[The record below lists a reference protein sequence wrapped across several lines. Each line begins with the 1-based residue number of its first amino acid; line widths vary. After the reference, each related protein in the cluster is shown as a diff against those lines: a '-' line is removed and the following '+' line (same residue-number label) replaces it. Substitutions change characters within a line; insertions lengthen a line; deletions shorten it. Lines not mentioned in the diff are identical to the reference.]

1 MKEKSKVIQFDY
13 PLFDAIPPE
22 MEDITAL
29 YLRVSTDM
37 QAQEG
42 YGLDTQY
49 EKIRKY
55 CEAYEVPNP
64 VVFVDDGY
72 TGVNDHRPAYQ
83 KMLELMHKGRIKFV
97 ITYSLDRI
105 GRNQMLILKFL
116 KEECVKA
123 GCDFLAVKDN
133 IDSRSKQTYGILIS
147 ILSIFAEFDHDAI
160 VEKLTLGR
168 KQRAQDGYW
177 KGGGVP
183 PFGYYYSKEE
193 NNLVVDPVKGP
204 LVKKIF
210 NLYNSMQYS
219 PRQIA
224 DIVGMSSDVM
234 VFGVL
239 KNRTYLGEIT
249 FRGEQ
254 YLGKHEPLIDEETFK
269 RTQEILRKRSVIRG
283 DSHYLL
289 SSLVYCGVCG
299 AKMRYMKWGKGKSQK
314 LKILCYSKYA
324 STKSYLIKDPDCSNY
339 TYDADEVEENVVSV
353 IMDFAFKY
361 RDELSNRVITEDEV
375 ISGLLGRLDTLKQ
388 EYNRLIYAYK
398 KIGDDDLLDQ
408 AADVDAACKKLERE
422 IAEER
427 EKQTYT
433 KQIEEN
439 ENMLRTLPDTWGV
452 MTAEEKQNVIRSLVS
467 KVELKHGEIKVYL
480 NKTQYEK
487 IVLGV
492 VDQE

>member
-1 MKEKSKVIQFDY
+1 MKEKSKTLQFDY
-13 PLFDAIPPE
+13 PLYDEIAE
-22 MEDITAL
+22 DMQDITAL

-49 EKIRKY
+49 DKIRKY

-83 KMLELMHKGRIKFV
+83 KMLELMRKGRIKFV
-97 ITYSLDRI
+97 IAYSLDRI

-168 KQRAQDGYW
+168 KQRAREGFW

-183 PFGYYYSKEE
+183 PFGYYYSKKA
-193 NNLVVDPVKGP
+193 NDLVVDPEKGP

-210 NLYNSMQYS
+210 TLYNSMQYS

-224 DIVGMSSDVM
+224 DIVGMTSDVM
-234 VFGVL
+234 VFNVL

-254 YLGKHEPLIDEETFK
+254 YPGKHEPLIDEDTF
-269 RTQEILRKRSVIRG
+269 RETQEILKKRSVIRG

-289 SSLVYCGVCG
+289 SSIVFCGVCG
-299 AKMRYMKWGKGKSQK
+299 AKMRYMKWGRGKTQK

-324 STKSYLIKDPDCSNY
+324 STKSCLVKDPNCKNRI
-339 TYDADEVEENVVSV
+339 YDAEEVEEQVIAV
-353 IMDFAFKY
+353 IMDFAFRY
-361 RDELSNRVITEDEV
+361 REELKERGVTEDEV
-375 ISGLLGRLDTLKQ
+375 IEGLQARLKTMRL
-388 EYNRLIYAYK
+388 EYDRLIYAFK
-398 KIGDDDLLDQ
+398 KIGDDGLLEQ
-408 AADVDAACKKLERE
+408 ATEVDADCKKLERE
-422 IAEER
+422 IVEEQ
-427 EKQTYT
+427 EKRTLT
-433 KQIEEN
+433 KRIEEN
-439 ENMLRTLPDTWGV
+439 EKMLRTLPDTWGV
-452 MTAEEKQNVIRSLVS
+452 MTPQEKQNVVRRLVS
-467 KVELKHGEIKVYL
+467 KVVLDQGEVKVFL

-487 IVLGV
+487 IVLGET
-492 VDQE
+492 Q

>member
-1 MKEKSKVIQFDY
+1 MKEKSKAIKFDY
-13 PLFDAIPPE
+13 PLFDAIAQDAAE
-22 MEDITAL
+22 ITAI

-49 EKIRKY
+49 EKIKKY
-55 CEAYEVPNP
+55 CEAYETPNP

-72 TGVNDHRPAYQ
+72 TGVNDRRPAFR
-83 KMLELMHKGRIKFV
+83 KMLELMRKGKIKFV

-116 KEECVKA
+116 KEDCVKA

-133 IDSRSKQTYGILIS
+133 IDSRSRQTYGILIS
-147 ILSIFAEFDHDAI
+147 ILSVFAEFDHDAI

-168 KQRAQDGYW
+168 KQRAREGYW

-183 PFGYYYSKEE
+183 PFGYNYSKEK
-193 NNLVVDPVKGP
+193 NNLVVDPVKGEI
-204 LVKKIF
+204 VKKIF
-210 NLYNSMQYS
+210 AMYNSMLYS

-224 DIVGMSSDVM
+224 DITGLSSDVA

-254 YLGKHEPLIDEETFK
+254 YRGKHQPLIDGQTFNQA
-269 RTQEILRKRSVIRG
+269 QEILRKRSVIRG

-289 SSLVYCGVCG
+289 SSLLYCGVCG
-299 AKMRYMKWGKGKSQK
+299 AKMRYMKWGKGRSQK

-324 STKSYLIKDPDCSNY
+324 STKSYLIKDPDCDNY
-339 TYDADEVEENVVSV
+339 TYDAEEAESKVADVL
-353 IMDFAFKY
+353 MDFSFKY
-361 RDELSNRVITEDEV
+361 REELSDRIITEEEV
-375 ISGLLGRLDTLKQ
+375 INGLHNRLDTIKQ

-398 KIGDDDLLDQ
+398 KIGDEDLLEQ
-408 AADVDAACKKLERE
+408 AAAIDAECKKIERD
-422 IAEER
+422 IADER

-433 KQIEEN
+433 KLIQKN
-439 ENMLRTLPDTWGV
+439 ENMLRTLPDTWNS
-452 MTAEEKQNVIRSLVS
+452 MTAA
-467 KVELKHGEIKVYL
+467 
-480 NKTQYEK
+480 
-487 IVLGV
+487 
-492 VDQE
+492 